1 MKGLPATPEL
11 LAVAGRVV
19 WFKAPSEALADPIH
33 FLAHVM
39 TYGSVEDLRAL
50 EGFVGQREYRE
61 TLENAPPGVFDPRS
75 WAYWNLK
82 YGCLPTPP
90 LPVRRGA
97 FLSQLG
103 E

>member
-1 MKGLPATPEL
+1 MTSLPATPEL
-11 LAVAGRVV
+11 LAVAERVV

-39 TYGSVEDLRAL
+39 TYGSVEDLRAV

-61 TLENAPPGVFDPRS
+61 ALENAPPGVFDSRS

-82 YGCLPTPP
+82 CGCLPIPP